1 MNPTPVA
8 TISNGVQQT
17 LDQKQEVLPEEFEAQ
32 LAGYLEKEK
41 PGAIHKETS
50 DSKEMNKEEAQEET
64 TEEIPILDS
73 PLLYAGLFNLQQE
86 QSIESSLS
94 EQPENEVNQ
103 LLGSSNL
110 NFSAQMDVENEKI
123 GAFVQIEDQTTNSQP
138 VQLEES
144 SVEPLSK
151 EVSEPRKSLSDQ
163 TVIMEEPSEKV
174 KQAISK
180 PESINRIQGEPLV
193 KDVDNLLLEETSL
206 IEMEQVPSITKKET
220 EIADSILS
228 NGRFLTAEWKSGRM
242 TEQTITEPVES
253 TVHSLTDA
261 PVQLSESAVV
271 PKETINQLANNS
283 GQKQTETDTFED
295 KLKGLIESVSK
306 ETTIKESVSSKNNLE
321 SHAALTQITEDE
333 IQGKPI
339 QQQTIVD
346 TSAVKQSKAIE
357 PAKQAVVQMVN
368 DVMLEQAETV
378 LSGKQSVAR
387 VTLTPERMGEVNIRV
402 EMVDNVLQTKIVVDN
417 LETRELLT
425 TGMHHL
431 TDNLDRQNIRLGELT
446 IQLNENATASFTSQ
460 ERHGEEKKG
469 AFGQQQN
476 NFSDNERE
484 TIRSEEKTET
494 DTNRLSILV

>member
-123 GAFVQIEDQTTNSQP
+123 DAFVQIEDQTTNSQQI
-138 VQLEES
+138 QLEES
-144 SVEPLSK
+144 SVEPLTK
-151 EVSEPRKSLSDQ
+151 EISELQKNLSDQ
-163 TVIMEEPSEKV
+163 TMTI
-174 KQAISK
+174 
-180 PESINRIQGEPLV
+180 GEPLV

-242 TEQTITEPVES
+242 TEHTITEPV
-253 TVHSLTDA
+253 
-261 PVQLSESAVV
+261 ESAVV

-321 SHAALTQITEDE
+321 SHDALTQITEDE
-333 IQGKPI
+333 IQGQPI

>member
-123 GAFVQIEDQTTNSQP
+123 DAFVQIEDQTTNSQQI
-138 VQLEES
+138 QLEES
-144 SVEPLSK
+144 SVEPLTK
-151 EVSEPRKSLSDQ
+151 EISELQKNLSDQ
-163 TVIMEEPSEKV
+163 TMTI
-174 KQAISK
+174 
-180 PESINRIQGEPLV
+180 GETLV

-321 SHAALTQITEDE
+321 SHDALTQITEDE
-333 IQGKPI
+333 IQGQPI